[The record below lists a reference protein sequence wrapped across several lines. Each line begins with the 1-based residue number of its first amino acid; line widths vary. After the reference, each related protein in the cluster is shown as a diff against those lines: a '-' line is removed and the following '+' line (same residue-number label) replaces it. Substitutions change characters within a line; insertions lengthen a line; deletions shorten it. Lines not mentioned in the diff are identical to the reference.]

1 MHYCINTDIHPDFL
15 DYLLT
20 IVTFHTRFLDFPST
34 GTMVNIHSEYVGIWL
49 AVQYNLA
56 SHYYLFHPMWIS
68 SWPVFPKEK
77 KIQNFSMTFY
87 NTLLD
92 FPCFSPTSMGT
103 LVNTKCIYT
112 GNIRG
117 SPIQSYNP
125 LLFVSSDVDFFLT
138 KKVTTIQNFSMA
150 FHNTFLDVLWE
161 PWLIHVYTQW
171 ICMEMLAARFNL
183 ISH

>member
-1 MHYCINTDIHPDFL
+1 MLGY
-15 DYLLT
+15 
-20 IVTFHTRFLDFPST
+20 
-34 GTMVNIHSEYVGIWL
+34 GW
-49 AVQYNLA
+49 QYNTIL
-56 SHYYLFHPMWIS
+56 HPIIIC
-68 SWPVFPKEK
+68 FIRCGFLLDQFFQKKK

-87 NTLLD
+87 NTFLD

-150 FHNTFLDVLWE
+150 FHNTFLDF
-161 PWLIHVYTQW
+161 PGFFSSNVYG
-171 ICMEMLAARFNL
+171 NPG
-183 ISH
+183 